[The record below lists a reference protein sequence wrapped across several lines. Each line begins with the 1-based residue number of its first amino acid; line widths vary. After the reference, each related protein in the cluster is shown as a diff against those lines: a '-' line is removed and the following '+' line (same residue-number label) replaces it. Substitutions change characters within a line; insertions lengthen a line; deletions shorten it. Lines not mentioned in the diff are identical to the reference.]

1 MKNRFIILWFAFI
14 FSLQVFAAHEQPT
27 PDIASHLE
35 FKKSSKQF
43 VAHGQ
48 NLMVYMY
55 QNQYIQ
61 TLFDHQEQG
70 IESKGKWWILDV
82 EEKNSR
88 KVLLRMRIA
97 PVDNVLAKFPT
108 ELIGVYRYNNQLNG
122 PFIMDLADQIL
133 KKFNL
138 ESYLYDDSRVDI
150 ELNIDDESVAFPIF
164 LRLFRKLV
172 KGKTWYE
179 EQGYS
184 LCDIENAVICPRYKM
199 RKTFEETPRFRLT
212 QNSDEYQKALNTIK
226 NSSLVDLKILL
237 QEDGDALSN
246 MIQAVSDKSVKN
258 LGDLFVALQSNSKK
272 LNKDHLSPAYLY
284 HLAFQKI
291 FPWQG
296 EQEEADTWRFTDPWS
311 DQKTNELWPY
321 FKKTYPRDQFVVSD
335 DDDDDVY
342 KQLYYSWKKLFTAV
356 HTIGHSIAFKKPFP
370 FHEKIKKSS
379 VEKSKTNKKKRPIKL
394 IEDHSTEE
402 ILSLPA
408 KKRQKRESYEEICS
422 DTYPMIDAIIRG
434 DTDWIKENVNRK
446 ELVNQAAGSH
456 GPPVFV
462 SNYIAN
468 LFGSYRMRLWELG
481 LLKTKNGD
489 TLNNLVSKYEAITNL
504 LLPKSK
510 SKFKNMAY
518 QATYVPN
525 QNIGLTYS
533 GNLIERYFIEH
544 FELDQMI
551 EN

>member
-1 MKNRFIILWFAFI
+1 
-14 FSLQVFAAHEQPT
+14 
-27 PDIASHLE
+27 
-35 FKKSSKQF
+35 
-43 VAHGQ
+43 
-48 NLMVYMY
+48 MVYMY

-70 IESKGKWWILDV
+70 LKRKGKWWILDIK
-82 EEKNSR
+82 EKNSR

-97 PVDNVLAKFPT
+97 PVANVLAKFPT

-122 PFIMDLADQIL
+122 PFIMGLADQIM

-138 ESYLYDDSRVDI
+138 ESYLYDDSRIDI
-150 ELNIDDESVAFPIF
+150 ELDIDNESVAFPIF

-179 EQGYS
+179 DQGYS
-184 LCDIENAVICPRYKM
+184 LCDIENAVICPRYNL
-199 RKTFEETPRFRLT
+199 RKTFKETPRFRLS
-212 QNSDEYQKALNTIK
+212 QNSDEYQKALKIIK
-226 NSSLVDLKILL
+226 STSLVDLKILL
-237 QEDGDALSN
+237 QENGDALSD
-246 MIQAVSDKSVKN
+246 MIQAVSDMSVKN
-258 LGDLFVALQSNSKK
+258 LGDLFVALQLKAK
-272 LNKDHLSPAYLY
+272 TFNKDHLSPAYLY

-296 EQEEADTWRFTDPWS
+296 EQEEADTWSFTDPWS

-321 FKKTYPRDQFVVSD
+321 FKKNYPRDQFVVSD
-335 DDDDDVY
+335 DDDEDVY
-342 KQLYYSWKKLFTAV
+342 KQLYYSWKNLFSAV
-356 HTIGHSIAFKKPFP
+356 HTIGHSIAFKKPCPFP
-370 FHEKIKKSS
+370 EKIKKSS
-379 VEKSKTNKKKRPIKL
+379 VEKSKTNIKKRHIRL
-394 IEDHSTEE
+394 IEVHNSEQT
-402 ILSLPA
+402 LLLPA
-408 KKRQKRESYEEICS
+408 KKRQKRESYEDICS

-434 DTDWIKENVNRK
+434 DADWIKKNVKRK
-446 ELVNQAAGSH
+446 DLVNKAAGSH
-456 GPPVFV
+456 GSPVFV

-481 LLKTKNGD
+481 LLETKNGD

-510 SKFKNMAY
+510 SDFKEMAY
-518 QATYVPN
+518 QANYVPN
-525 QNIGLTYS
+525 QNIGLNYS
-533 GNLIERYFIEH
+533 GKLIERYFIEH